1 MAELLHLYYNSC
13 NNNKIDNISNTNSTD
28 TKVVSATV
36 ATTLGDVALSATN
49 QRTANQ
55 RRPIFTTYLQ
65 ESAQEISLIHLHYTH
80 APRTG
85 YGF

>member
-55 RRPIFTTYLQ
+55 PRIILPADLTRVGA
-65 ESAQEISLIHLHYTH
+65 SMYTILTLY
-80 APRTG
+80 ACSVQRTDSG
-85 YGF
+85 